1 MGNLPFPEHRHFNS
15 HLNLPIKMAPAE
27 NFYVPRSITAPS
39 NHLKVVDKA
48 LSLPL
53 VSSACSE
60 VSRATSPYM
69 ESTLSKVSPV
79 MENTMGMVDIVKS
92 RVEEQVLPHIPT
104 KLSETVQ
111 SVQETVVDQVIA
123 VVEKADTL
131 ACGGIDQLTE
141 KLPQLKDATPKLIN
155 ETKASVTSFV
165 ISWSEYFASFPVA
178 MVALTVVDITLGRVE
193 EALRNMEPNAR
204 TMTSLVQMVHSAA
217 NTLRLRASRDVTDA
231 SDDEESSDPDPS
243 PPAHHAT
250 SEEPTNL
257 TKPAEVL
264 QKFTVVEDVSANEV
278 AKKQEAS
285 TVDLPT
291 TPKTPTTIYSL
302 LSQVRSEEV
311 NTPTVTEDIK
321 KVAAVKEVFATEV
334 VQHEEESKVD
344 KQTTPKTPTTNSL
357 TKWFSPK
364 RVRFGS
370 EESNKSAVEEII
382 EASATEGTKEVD
394 RTGDFSLIFYNA
406 IYVATEAAQLEDTTK
421 VETPTTP
428 KTTATDFLI
437 NLFSPKSRNQR
448 VV

>member
-1 MGNLPFPEHRHFNS
+1 
-15 HLNLPIKMAPAE
+15 
-27 NFYVPRSITAPS
+27 
-39 NHLKVVDKA
+39 
-48 LSLPL
+48 
-53 VSSACSE
+53 
-60 VSRATSPYM
+60 
-69 ESTLSKVSPV
+69 
-79 MENTMGMVDIVKS
+79 
-92 RVEEQVLPHIPT
+92 
-104 KLSETVQ
+104 
-111 SVQETVVDQVIA
+111 
-123 VVEKADTL
+123 
-131 ACGGIDQLTE
+131 
-141 KLPQLKDATPKLIN
+141 
-155 ETKASVTSFV
+155 
-165 ISWSEYFASFPVA
+165 

-231 SDDEESSDPDPS
+231 SDDEESSDPDTPS

-250 SEEPTNL
+250 SGEPTNL
-257 TKPAEVL
+257 TWEEVIEEKTSTKPSEVL
-264 QKFTVVEDVSANEV
+264 QKFTAVEDVSANEV
-278 AKKQEAS
+278 AKKEEAS
-285 TVDLPT
+285 RVDPPTST

-302 LSQVRSEEV
+302 LSQIRSEEV
-311 NTPTVTEDIK
+311 NNPTVTEDIK

-382 EASATEGTKEVD
+382 EASATEAEGTKEVD
-394 RTGDFSLIFYNA
+394 RSGEVSGIVENA
-406 IYVATEAAQLEDTTK
+406 IDVATEASQLEDTTK

-448 VV
+448 EV

>member
-1 MGNLPFPEHRHFNS
+1 M
-15 HLNLPIKMAPAE
+15 
-27 NFYVPRSITAPS
+27 
-39 NHLKVVDKA
+39 
-48 LSLPL
+48 
-53 VSSACSE
+53 
-60 VSRATSPYM
+60 
-69 ESTLSKVSPV
+69 
-79 MENTMGMVDIVKS
+79 
-92 RVEEQVLPHIPT
+92 
-104 KLSETVQ
+104 
-111 SVQETVVDQVIA
+111 
-123 VVEKADTL
+123 
-131 ACGGIDQLTE
+131 
-141 KLPQLKDATPKLIN
+141 
-155 ETKASVTSFV
+155 

-217 NTLRLRASRDVTDA
+217 NTLRLRAGRDVTDA
-231 SDDEESSDPDPS
+231 SDDDESSDPDTPS
-243 PPAHHAT
+243 PPAHYAT
-250 SEEPTNL
+250 SGEPTNL
-257 TKPAEVL
+257 TWEEVIEEKTSTKPSEVL
-264 QKFTVVEDVSANEV
+264 QKFTAVEDVSANEV
-278 AKKQEAS
+278 AKKEEAS
-285 TVDLPT
+285 TVDPPT

-302 LSQVRSEEV
+302 LSLVRSEEV
-311 NTPTVTEDIK
+311 NNPTVTEDIK

-334 VQHEEESKVD
+334 VQDEEESKVD

-394 RTGDFSLIFYNA
+394 RTGEVSGIVENA
-406 IYVATEAAQLEDTTK
+406 IDVATEAAQLEDTTK

>member
-1 MGNLPFPEHRHFNS
+1 MG
-15 HLNLPIKMAPAE
+15 
-27 NFYVPRSITAPS
+27 
-39 NHLKVVDKA
+39 
-48 LSLPL
+48 
-53 VSSACSE
+53 
-60 VSRATSPYM
+60 
-69 ESTLSKVSPV
+69 
-79 MENTMGMVDIVKS
+79 
-92 RVEEQVLPHIPT
+92 
-104 KLSETVQ
+104 
-111 SVQETVVDQVIA
+111 
-123 VVEKADTL
+123 
-131 ACGGIDQLTE
+131 
-141 KLPQLKDATPKLIN
+141 
-155 ETKASVTSFV
+155 
-165 ISWSEYFASFPVA
+165 SFPVA

-357 TKWFSPK
+357 TKWFLRKGLGSVLKNLTSPPWRKLSKLQRLKLKGQRRWTDQGRFPESWRMPLMSPQK
-364 RVRFGS
+364 RP
-370 EESNKSAVEEII
+370 
-382 EASATEGTKEVD
+382 
-394 RTGDFSLIFYNA
+394 SLKIL
-406 IYVATEAAQLEDTTK
+406 QRLK
-421 VETPTTP
+421 HQQHQKRQPPT
-428 KTTATDFLI
+428 F
-437 NLFSPKSRNQR
+437 
-448 VV
+448 